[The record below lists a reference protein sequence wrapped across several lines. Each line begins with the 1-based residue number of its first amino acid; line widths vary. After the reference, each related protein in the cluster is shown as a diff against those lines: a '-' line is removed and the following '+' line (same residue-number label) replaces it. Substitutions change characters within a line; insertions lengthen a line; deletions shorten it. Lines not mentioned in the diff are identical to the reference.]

1 MPKRAA
7 GRQQQARELRD
18 ACMLLAAR
26 HGSQRQ
32 MGSVPVMEVKGG
44 PFTIRLTPSGERREL
59 EVWAEGAGSADVLT
73 LCWSANKLEIVRFR
87 RGEWEQELLSLA
99 RPGVSAS

>member
-1 MPKRAA
+1 MQKRVA

-26 HGSQRQ
+26 YGSQREI
-32 MGSVPVMEVKGG
+32 GGVPGMEVKRG

-59 EVWAEGAGSADVLT
+59 DVWADVLT
-73 LCWSANKLEIVRFR
+73 LCWSGNKLDVRFR

>member
-1 MPKRAA
+1 MQKRAI

-32 MGSVPVMEVKGG
+32 MGSVPVMEIKGG

-59 EVWAEGAGSADVLT
+59 DVWVEGAGAAAVLT
-73 LCWSANKLEIVRFR
+73 LCWSGDKLEIVRLR
-87 RGEWEQELLSLA
+87 RGEWEQKLLSLA
-99 RPGVSAS
+99 RHGVSAS